1 MSINVGILKKVALY
15 AFYIALSIVILI
27 TVLGMNDFSQIIPE
41 LARANPLYILAA
53 AGCVIGYLLIYPIS
67 LCVITH
73 ARNCKIHPATT
84 YSIAMTEHFFNSI
97 TPMSTG
103 GQPFQVYC
111 FSRARVKAAE
121 STCILLMNFMVF
133 MLVTNGYALCS
144 LFFCHRFIVFDPA
157 DPSFHI
163 IWIAVFGFT
172 CNFSVLLVTFL
183 VATNKHV
190 RGWICKL
197 LDLICS
203 ICKPLDRFC
212 NKLFNSVPFVKRI
225 VKRIRPKADAC
236 MPFYKRVSPRVEDLK
251 LYFVQVQEAFGNL
264 MKRKKHFIL
273 ALVSKVVA
281 MGLLYLATYF
291 ILWSLGLEIPPWDM
305 FFIVCGTSFVITM
318 VVFIPTPG
326 ASGGIEP
333 AFKDVFHSI
342 IANPNASIIAEPG
355 AIAAAAMLI
364 WRLLTYYLVMGISF
378 LFYIALEIYFTVT
391 AKRRKAMGI
400 IEEGEEDITPAILAV
415 SPNPKKTKRAKA
427 SALPAEDAASAA
439 SLESA
444 ADATPT
450 PPAVTDYSTEVS
462 PNE

>member
-1 MSINVGILKKVALY
+1 MNINVGVLKKVALY

-27 TVLGMNDFSQIIPE
+27 TVLGMNDFSQIIPQ
-41 LARANPLYILAA
+41 LAQANPLYILAA
-53 AGCVIGYLLIYPIS
+53 VGCVIGYLLVYPIS

-73 ARNCKIHPATT
+73 ARNCKIHPAAT

-111 FSRARVKAAE
+111 FTRARVKAAE

-144 LFFCHRFIVFDPA
+144 LFFCPQFIFPEGYDPN
-157 DPSFHI
+157 FHI
-163 IWIAVFGFT
+163 LGIAIFGFT
-172 CNFSVLLVTFL
+172 CNFSVLLITFL

-190 RGWICKL
+190 CSWICKL

-225 VKRIRPKADAC
+225 VKRIRPNADAC
-236 MPFYKRVSPRVEDLK
+236 MPFYKRVSPKVEDLK
-251 LYFVQVQEAFGNL
+251 LYFAQVQEAFGNL

-291 ILWSLGLEIPPWDM
+291 ILWSLGLEIPSHDM

-342 IANPNASIIAEPG
+342 IEKMGEDSG

-378 LFYIALEIYFTVT
+378 LFYIALEIYFNVT

-415 SPNPKKTKRAKA
+415 SAKPKKAKRTKAA
-427 SALPAEDAASAA
+427 AEA
-439 SLESA
+439 A
-444 ADATPT
+444 ADSAPSKSGADIIRPTATT
-450 PPAVTDYSTEVS
+450 PSTEVS
-462 PNE
+462 ADE